1 MNYQIE
7 LRHLLYFKVLAE
19 ELHFRRAAEK
29 LFIAQPGLSR
39 QIKQLE
45 ESYGVSLFE
54 RNKRNVQLTEAGMYL
69 FTEVK
74 ELFRHLDQIET
85 QLLSFANGKIS
96 TLKLGFIGSAVQT
109 ILPQLLVTLKQQ
121 QPDIELS
128 LHELA
133 NETQLDLLEKKEL
146 DLGFVRVSET
156 PHGLCSLP
164 IHTEHFSLVLPNN
177 HPLLKSPKP
186 TLYALKDESFILFS
200 KNYSHS
206 YYDLVMSIFNDHAF
220 LPKVTLRTV
229 NALTIFNM
237 VAQGLGVAI
246 VPSSLK
252 NGYHVDV
259 TFLELDTLPQR
270 TTLSLVWNAQNRN
283 PGIPLVI
290 QIIASQLS
298 KNRDNITGIID
309 KP

>member
-45 ESYGVSLFE
+45 ESYGVTFFE
-54 RNKRNVQLTEAGMYL
+54 RNKRNVQMTEAGMYL
-69 FTEVK
+69 FQEVK

-85 QLLSFANGKIS
+85 QLQSFANGKIS

-146 DLGFVRVSET
+146 DLGFVRLSET
-156 PHGLCSLP
+156 PPGLCSLP
-164 IHTEHFSLVLPNN
+164 LHTEHFSLVLPND
-177 HPLLKSPKP
+177 HPLLKSPQPSLDAFKN
-186 TLYALKDESFILFS
+186 ESFILFS

-206 YYDLVMSIFNDHAF
+206 YYDLVMSIFSDHKF
-220 LPKVTLRTV
+220 IPKVTLRTV

-259 TFLELDTLPQR
+259 TFLELTTLPQR

-290 QIIASQLS
+290 QIIASQPN
-298 KNRDNITGIID
+298 KTGPDTAGINNNS
-309 KP
+309 

>member
-45 ESYGVSLFE
+45 ESYGVTLFE
-54 RNKRNVQLTEAGMYL
+54 RNKRNVQMTEAGIYL
-69 FTEVK
+69 FQEVK

-85 QLLSFANGKIS
+85 QLQSFANGKIS

-146 DLGFVRVSET
+146 DLGFVRLSET
-156 PHGLCSLP
+156 PPGLCSLP

-177 HPLLKSPKP
+177 HPLLKSPQPSLDAFKN
-186 TLYALKDESFILFS
+186 ESFILFS

-206 YYDLVMSIFNDHAF
+206 YYDLVMSIFSDHKF
-220 LPKVTLRTV
+220 IPKVTLRTV

-259 TFLELDTLPQR
+259 TFLELKTLPQR
-270 TTLSLVWNAQNRN
+270 TTLSLVWNANNRN
-283 PGIPLVI
+283 PGIPLVT
-290 QIIASQLS
+290 QIITSQVKNGYNTS
-298 KNRDNITGIID
+298 KRVN
-309 KP
+309 KA